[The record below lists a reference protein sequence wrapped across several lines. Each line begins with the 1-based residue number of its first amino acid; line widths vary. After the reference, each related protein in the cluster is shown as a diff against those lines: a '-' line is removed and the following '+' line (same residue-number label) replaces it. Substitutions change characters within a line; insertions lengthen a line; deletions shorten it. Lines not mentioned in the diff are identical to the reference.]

1 MTQKEFSE
9 LRRRFNIEKTNI
21 GLVRGCFVN
30 ESGQIISRFS
40 ESLHLMSNG
49 DKEKLIAVIKRALSG
64 SIGKNLLDLSF
75 STAQVAGSD
84 EHRLL
89 MNMVKSQL
97 KNDDAI
103 ELLFSKI
110 ITSAQIEGS
119 YLILCCNDNYDVPY
133 KDANGEAN
141 GESDSMH
148 SYMVCAVCPTKL
160 TKPELSYITSECRFE
175 SCAQNTVISSP
186 VIGFTFP
193 TFDDRATN
201 IYNVIYYTKSS
212 SDIQE
217 NFIES
222 LFNIEP
228 PMPADSQKAVFK
240 DILVEG
246 LKEECNMDT
255 VNAVN
260 ETISMYIEEQKE
272 LEANPLPFISQREF
286 GNILSDSGISKEKVE
301 GLVNDFKDRFGEDA
315 EVSIKNLAEKKQE
328 LTTPDVK
335 ISINVDSPDIV
346 KTQIIDGVRY
356 VMVKVTG
363 DVELN
368 GVPIKI

>member
-1 MTQKEFSE
+1 MTPKEFSE
-9 LRRRFNIEKTNI
+9 IRRRFNIEKTNI

-30 ESGQIISRFS
+30 DSGQIISRFS
-40 ESLHLMSNG
+40 ESLHLMSNS

-75 STAQVAGSD
+75 STSQVADSD

-89 MNMVKSQL
+89 MSMVRSKL
-97 KNDDAI
+97 KDDDAV
-103 ELLFSKI
+103 EMLFSKI

-133 KDANGEAN
+133 KDNNGETS
-141 GESDSMH
+141 SDSNSMH

-160 TKPELSYITSECRFE
+160 TKPELSYITTECRFE

-201 IYNVIYYTKSS
+201 VYNVMYYTKSS
-212 SDIQE
+212 SDIQG
-217 NFIES
+217 NCIES

-228 PMPADSQKAVFK
+228 PMPADSQKAVFN

-246 LKEECNMDT
+246 LQEECNLYT
-255 VNAVN
+255 VNSVN

-272 LEANPLPFISQREF
+272 LESNAVPFISQREF
-286 GNILSDSGISKEKVE
+286 GNILSDSGINKEKVE
-301 GLVNDFKDRFGEDA
+301 VLVNDFKERFGENT

-335 ISINVDSPDIV
+335 ISINVDSPDVV
-346 KTQIIDGVRY
+346 KTQIIDGVKY
-356 VMVKVTG
+356 IMVKVTG
-363 DVELN
+363 DIELN